1 MTIKNRKNEFK
12 PIKKVSNNNVIVMWD
27 YKPILS
33 KNSKGEEV
41 ETPLA
46 TWQEERFAYVPSLE
60 EVKDRIF
67 EFYNQETNKKIL
79 ENFKWKGMSVWLS
92 NENQLNYKTIYDIA
106 IQTNGENLPI
116 VFKFGDTDS
125 PQYYT
130 FKTIED
136 LSDFYLGTVK
146 HIQKSLREG
155 WQKKDSIKWDV
166 YNNILR

>member
-12 PIKKVSNNNVIVMWD
+12 PIKKVSDDNIIVMWD

-46 TWQEERFAYVPSLE
+46 IWQEARFTYTPTLE
-60 EVKDRIF
+60 EVKNIIF
-67 EFYNQETNKKIL
+67 EFYNQEINKKIL
-79 ENFKWKGMSVWLS
+79 SGFKWKGMSVWLS

-106 IQTNGENLPI
+106 IQTNGGNLPI
-116 VFKFGDTDS
+116 VFKFGETDS

-130 FKTIED
+130 FKTLEE
-136 LSDFYLGTVK
+136 LSNFYLGTVK
-146 HIQKSLREG
+146 HIQMSLREG
-155 WQKKDSIKWDV
+155 WQKKDSIKWEV
-166 YNNILR
+166 YNNILK